1 MGGRYLVTGVQ
12 LAMIKVMAKYH
23 EVDKLEENII
33 EIQDKQY
40 LGDSYNDLTDDILN
54 IKEGKPSLFTK

>member
-1 MGGRYLVTGVQ
+1 MAGRYLVTGVQ